1 MPRGTRPTTSPPHP
15 LSRPLVAKLNIM
27 QTSQVRASGRAYL
40 TTTAATA
47 TAGTTAT
54 AWVIDGDIST
64 GHRFAD
70 ISAYVRRVSDTLA
83 RAVGKAPDID
93 PQSLV
98 DLAHQVPGSPG
109 MAASIAVVRKTPIAA
124 EYAVLGMCAVVAR
137 TRAKE
142 LEVVQDCRWAEVTRN
157 QRAHLVTAMSMN
169 VDTRPARARLAE
181 ATRGRRNTP
190 GGYWCIEPGRA
201 DAAAHMIFG
210 SIRTNRPVVVSSPGA
225 LRAGVD
231 GLYRRSVR
239 RRADVATGWAWR
251 HSSGMQDCTI
261 ALLD

>member
-1 MPRGTRPTTSPPHP
+1 MTT
-15 LSRPLVAKLNIM
+15 A
-27 QTSQVRASGRAYL
+27 
-40 TTTAATA
+40 AATA
-47 TAGTTAT
+47 TAGNAAT
-54 AWVIDGDIST
+54 AWVIDGEIST

-70 ISAYVRRVSDTLA
+70 ISSYVRRVSDTLA
-83 RAVGKAPDID
+83 CAVGKAPSID

-109 MAASIAVVRKTPIAA
+109 MAASIAAVRKTPLTV

-142 LEVVQDCRWAEVTRN
+142 LEVVQDRQWAEVTRT
-157 QRAHLVTAMSMN
+157 QRAHLVTALSMN
-169 VDTRPARARLAE
+169 VDTQPARAGLAA
-181 ATRGRRNTP
+181 ATRDKRNTS
-190 GGYWCIEPGRA
+190 GGYWCIEPGRV
-201 DAAAHMIFG
+201 DAAAHMLYG
-210 SIRTNRPVVVSSPGA
+210 TLRSNRPVVVSSPGA

-231 GLYRRSVR
+231 GLYRRAVR

-251 HSSGMQDCTI
+251 HSGGMQDCTI

>member
-1 MPRGTRPTTSPPHP
+1 MTT
-15 LSRPLVAKLNIM
+15 A
-27 QTSQVRASGRAYL
+27 
-40 TTTAATA
+40 AATA
-47 TAGTTAT
+47 TAGNAET

-70 ISAYVRRVSDTLA
+70 ISSYVRRVSDTLA
-83 RAVGKAPDID
+83 RAVGKAPHID

-142 LEVVQDCRWAEVTRN
+142 LEVVQDRRWADVTRDA
-157 QRAHLVTAMSMN
+157 RAHLASAQAAG
-169 VDTRPARARLAE
+169 VDTRPARTRLAE
-181 ATRGRRNTP
+181 ATRDRRNTP
-190 GGYWCIEPGRA
+190 GGHWCIEPGRA
-201 DAAAHMIFG
+201 DAAAHMLYG
-210 SIRTNRPVVVSSPGA
+210 SVRTNRPVVVSSPGA

-231 GLYRRSVR
+231 GLYRRAVR

-251 HSSGMQDCTI
+251 YSGGMQDCTI

>member
-1 MPRGTRPTTSPPHP
+1 M
-15 LSRPLVAKLNIM
+15 
-27 QTSQVRASGRAYL
+27 

-47 TAGTTAT
+47 TAGNAAT
-54 AWVIDGDIST
+54 AWVIDGEIST

-70 ISAYVRRVSDTLA
+70 ISSYVRRVSDTLA
-83 RAVGKAPDID
+83 RAVGKAPSID

-109 MAASIAVVRKTPIAA
+109 MAASIAVVRKTPLAV
-124 EYAVLGMCAVVAR
+124 EHAVLGMCAVIAR

-142 LEVVQDCRWAEVTRN
+142 LEVVQDRRWADATRIP
-157 QRAHLVTAMSMN
+157 RAHLATAQSMAI
-169 VDTRPARARLAE
+169 DTRPARAGLAE

-210 SIRTNRPVVVSSPGA
+210 SIRTNRTVAVSSPGA

-231 GLYRRSVR
+231 GLYRRAVR
-239 RRADVATGWAWR
+239 RRADVATSWAWR
-251 HSSGMQDCTI
+251 HSGGMQDCTI

>member
-1 MPRGTRPTTSPPHP
+1 M
-15 LSRPLVAKLNIM
+15 
-27 QTSQVRASGRAYL
+27 

-47 TAGTTAT
+47 TAGNAAT
-54 AWVIDGDIST
+54 AWVIDGEISK
-64 GHRFAD
+64 GHRYAD
-70 ISAYVRRVSDTLA
+70 ISAYVRRISDTLA
-83 RAVGKAPDID
+83 RAVGRAPDID

-109 MAASIAVVRKTPIAA
+109 MAASIAAVRKTPLTV

-142 LEVVQDCRWAEVTRN
+142 LEVVQDRQWAEVTRN
-157 QRAHLVTAMSMN
+157 QRAHLATALSMN
-169 VDTRPARARLAE
+169 VDTRPARVRLAA
-181 ATRGRRNTP
+181 ATRDSRNTP
-190 GGYWCIEPGRA
+190 GGYWCIEPGRT
-201 DAAAHMIFG
+201 DAAAHMLHG

-231 GLYRRSVR
+231 GLYRRAVR
-239 RRADVATGWAWR
+239 KRAEVATDWAWR
-251 HSSGMQDCTI
+251 HSEGMQDCTI

>member
-1 MPRGTRPTTSPPHP
+1 MTT
-15 LSRPLVAKLNIM
+15 A
-27 QTSQVRASGRAYL
+27 
-40 TTTAATA
+40 AATA
-47 TAGTTAT
+47 TAGNAET

-70 ISAYVRRVSDTLA
+70 ISSYVRQVSDTLA
-83 RAVGKAPDID
+83 RAVGKAPHID

-124 EYAVLGMCAVVAR
+124 EYVVLGMCAVVAR

-142 LEVVQDCRWAEVTRN
+142 LEVVQDRQWAEVTRT

-169 VDTRPARARLAE
+169 VDTRPARTRLA
-181 ATRGRRNTP
+181 AVTRDKRNTP

-201 DAAAHMIFG
+201 DAASHMLYG
-210 SIRTNRPVVVSSPGA
+210 SIRTNRPVMVSSPGA

-231 GLYRRSVR
+231 GLYRRAVR

-251 HSSGMQDCTI
+251 YSGGMQDCTI